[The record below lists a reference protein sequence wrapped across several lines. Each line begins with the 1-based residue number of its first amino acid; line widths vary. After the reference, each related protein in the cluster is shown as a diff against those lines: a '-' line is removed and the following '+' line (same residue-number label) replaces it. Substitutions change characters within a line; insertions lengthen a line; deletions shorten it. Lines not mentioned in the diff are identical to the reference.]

1 MALRPKLIEAQV
13 AHLIGH
19 IKKHVANVEVLL
31 ECPVGIG
38 EHQDIQEA
46 IDVEL
51 GHISNYHDKLEML
64 KKFFIPQENKPIEN
78 KEEEEGVA

>member
-1 MALRPKLIEAQV
+1 MTLRPKLIEAQV

-31 ECPVGIG
+31 EYPVGIG

-51 GHISNYHDKLEML
+51 GYISNYHDKLEMV
-64 KKFFIPQENKPIEN
+64 KKFFIPKEPISTET
-78 KEEEEGVA
+78 KEEEKGVS

>member
-31 ECPVGIG
+31 EWPGGIG

-78 KEEEEGVA
+78 KKEE

>member
-1 MALRPKLIEAQV
+1 MTLRPKLIEAQV

-31 ECPVGIG
+31 EYPVGIG

-51 GHISNYHDKLEML
+51 GHI
-64 KKFFIPQENKPIEN
+64 
-78 KEEEEGVA
+78 